1 MDIASE
7 VISNSLMCTNYL
19 NTLYMLGAY
28 CNDPKF
34 LDRYAWANSADPDQT
49 APRGAV

>member
-1 MDIASE
+1 MYRKE
-7 VISNSLMCTNYL
+7 KE
-19 NTLYMLGAY
+19 AY
-28 CNDPKF
+28 SIYYNDPKF